1 MIDVAFASIEAM
13 QNTIARL
20 KLAAYSPNVTV
31 EIPRNAC
38 GFHEFWR
45 AKELI
50 ALGRERTAKAFAR
63 FSTRDAAPT
72 ELDPAYPELEKRLAI
87 LRTSRAC

>member
-1 MIDVAFASIEAM
+1 MEAM

-20 KLAAYSPNVTV
+20 KLAAYAPDV

-45 AKELI
+45 AEELI
-50 ALGRERTAKAFAR
+50 QLGRERTARAFA
-63 FSTRDAAPT
+63 
-72 ELDPAYPELEKRLAI
+72 AI
-87 LRTSRAC
+87 EN

>member
-1 MIDVAFASIEAM
+1 MEAM

-20 KLAAYSPNVTV
+20 KLAAYSPDVTV

-45 AKELI
+45 AEELI
-50 ALGRERTAKAFAR
+50 ELGRERTARAFA
-63 FSTRDAAPT
+63 AT
-72 ELDPAYPELEKRLAI
+72 EH
-87 LRTSRAC
+87 